1 MHGEPH
7 AGLGEKNATGE
18 EHDALMQPEED
29 DGEGKTRRG
38 VFGVQARSNGRGQI
52 TDNGFGDAV
61 ETEGNGGAAKTVLK
75 QSNDHTQKETG
86 GGVATAQAKINGDQQ
101 RQINHR
107 GFRKINGNERLKH
120 QSEQGGANDGSA
132 TKLMHLDVR
141 FHVANVEGVVHSG
154 FTAAA
159 ALVEAGTGAGGTGAE
174 AGFAAVPLAGDFAD
188 SATGLLATLAE
199 GFTVSPTG
207 LVAALAEGFAASAS

>member
-18 EHDALMQPEED
+18 EHDALVQAEEN
-29 DGEGKTRRG
+29 DGKGKTRGG

-52 TDNGFGDAV
+52 TDDRFGDAV
-61 ETEGNGGAAKTVLK
+61 ESEGNGGAAKTVLK
-75 QSNDHTQKETG
+75 QSDDHTQKETG

-101 RQINHR
+101 RQIDHR
-107 GFRKINGNERLKH
+107 GFPKINGDESLKH
-120 QSEQGGANDGSA
+120 QGEQGGTDDGSA

-141 FHVANVEGVVHSG
+141 FHIANIEGVVHSG

-159 ALVEAGTGAGGTGAE
+159 ALVEFGAGIEETGAG
-174 AGFAAVPLAGDFAD
+174 AGFAGVPLAGD
-188 SATGLLATLAE
+188 LATLAE
-199 GFTVSPTG
+199 GFAVS
-207 LVAALAEGFAASAS
+207 VS